1 MKVNRRSFI
10 AALPLPVVVTKFK
23 LEKILDTDRTRF
35 KIKFQTPFE
44 STLGG
49 FFFTSDTKDG
59 GGVSAS
65 CELHDVSRRVL
76 LATQK
81 IDFVDCAFA
90 CEELKL
96 LWLNSHWKLE
106 KDTWY
111 EVEISASETIKS
123 CGLIGR
129 ELNGWGWSLAP
140 FIGELHERT

>member
-1 MKVNRRSFI
+1 VS
-10 AALPLPVVVTKFK
+10 
-23 LEKILDTDRTRF
+23 
-35 KIKFQTPFE
+35 
-44 STLGG
+44 G
-49 FFFTSDTKDG
+49 FFFTSDTKGYG